1 MECEISDITKAG
13 LLTIKAKE
21 PVIQINQGKRID
33 KNLLSLQFEKRST
46 EDIKLV

>member
-13 LLTIKAKE
+13 LITIKAKE
-21 PVIQINQGKRID
+21 PVIQISRGKRID
-33 KNLLSLQFEKRST
+33 KDLLSLKFEKKST